1 MVSGAPARASID
13 GMTEITIDIA
23 PPRGASRLPRLSRA
37 GRDLAY
43 LLIGLPVSIVTSTV
57 AITGLSLAA
66 GLAVTLIGI
75 PVLLGT
81 LYACRWMAGLERRRA
96 AWVLGEPITGRER
109 PWTGGLWTRTQ
120 AAATDQVGWLDTVWA
135 VLLAP
140 VASIGFSVA
149 VSLWATALGLLTSPL
164 WLWAIPEEDDSLAL
178 FNDPAAGYAALR
190 VLVGLALIPVAFA
203 ACRALAE
210 GTARLAKAILG

>member
-1 MVSGAPARASID
+1 
-13 GMTEITIDIA
+13 
-23 PPRGASRLPRLSRA
+23 
-37 GRDLAY
+37 
-43 LLIGLPVSIVTSTV
+43 
-57 AITGLSLAA
+57 
-66 GLAVTLIGI
+66 
-75 PVLLGT
+75 
-81 LYACRWMAGLERRRA
+81 
-96 AWVLGEPITGRER
+96 
-109 PWTGGLWTRTQ
+109 
-120 AAATDQVGWLDTVWA
+120 